1 MGKAKRQ
8 TTMKLKD
15 IFSDNKTRVFVV
27 TNQDEEDELNW
38 IIEPTDS
45 DLLPEEENIYY
56 VKALQVSADNT
67 SNCYIGIMTPE
78 RIAETVVKRQPNGQV
93 VAESIYDQEQ
103 SIIPAVASD
112 CFGDYELFYAK
123 ENPQI
128 GIDVLKDG
136 LEKAIN
142 KNVVAEDLGYIF
154 REEKRVNEAI
164 DAFKISEQNGPSSEY
179 IYLELSRLYR
189 DIGQTEIE
197 LKYKQKFKDNGGLE

>member
-1 MGKAKRQ
+1 
-8 TTMKLKD
+8 MKLKD
-15 IFSDNKTRVFVV
+15 IFSDNNTRVFVV

-38 IIEPTDS
+38 TIEPTDF

-67 SNCYIGIMTPE
+67 SECYLGIMTPE
-78 RIAETVVKRQPNGQV
+78 RIAETVVKREPNGQIV
-93 VAESIYDQEQ
+93 TESIYDQEQ
-103 SIIPAVASD
+103 TIIPAVASD

-136 LEKAIN
+136 LTKATN
-142 KNVVAEDLGYIF
+142 KNIVAEDLGYIL
-154 REEKRVNEAI
+154 RDENRVEEAI
-164 DAFKISEQNGPSSEY
+164 EAFIISEQIEPSSEY

-189 DIGQTEIE
+189 DIGQTDNE
-197 LKYKQKFKDNGGLE
+197 LKYKQKFKDNGGIE